1 MDEARGSPTPL
12 DGLCLPVVRPEL
24 RDDVC
29 THPPR
34 GPTLKALYGYV
45 RPHRWAVVLGL
56 LCAPVLASLSAVLL
70 GVTLGVVAVVG
81 VGVAPVIPKIGR
93 PPSAGDRSRRGGGA
107 QGVAPWRA
115 QRSGTDERNFVN
127 TASAP
132 TTDETSLSARETLK
146 ALYVYVRP
154 HRRAVALGLLCALVG
169 AAGGLLQP
177 LATKALVDRLASGD
191 TIAGI
196 LVALTVLVV
205 LGTAVEAFGAYVLER
220 TAESVVL
227 AARRTLVG
235 RLLRLRIAEWER
247 IPPGDLMSRV
257 TSDTTLL
264 RSVSTQAV
272 VSAATGAVAFV
283 AAVVVMAFLDVVLL
297 GVTLG
302 VVVLVGGAVMLVMPR
317 IARATE
323 RAQDAVGEISV
334 VLERALGAFRT
345 VKASGA
351 EERETARVEAAAR
364 RAWRHGV
371 QSAKWEAVAGSAD
384 ELAVQLAFLAV
395 LGVGGARVASG
406 EIPVSTLIAF
416 LLYLFYLIEPVSRL
430 VDAASQ
436 YQEGA
441 AAISRIAQVERL
453 AVEPV
458 EPVEPTA
465 GPKDALPRQGAAVP
479 GPASVRFEDVS
490 FRYRP
495 GRPYVQRQ
503 VSFEVPGAGMT
514 AFVGPSG
521 AGKSTV
527 FALVERFYEADGGRV
542 LVDGKDV
549 RDWSLSE
556 LRSAIGYVE
565 QDAPVL
571 AGTLRE
577 NLVFAAPGATDDD
590 IRDVVARTRLDTLA
604 ERLPHGLDTP
614 VGHRGSKLSGGE
626 RQRIAI
632 ARTLLRRPRLLLL
645 DEATSQ
651 LDAVNELAL
660 RDVIVEVALETTVL
674 VVAHRLSTVT
684 GADRI
689 VVMDAGRVRAVGT
702 HEQLV
707 GEDRL
712 YARLAATQLLA
723 PAR

>member
-1 MDEARGSPTPL
+1 M
-12 DGLCLPVVRPEL
+12 
-24 RDDVC
+24 
-29 THPPR
+29 
-34 GPTLKALYGYV
+34 
-45 RPHRWAVVLGL
+45 
-56 LCAPVLASLSAVLL
+56 
-70 GVTLGVVAVVG
+70 
-81 VGVAPVIPKIGR
+81 
-93 PPSAGDRSRRGGGA
+93 
-107 QGVAPWRA
+107 
-115 QRSGTDERNFVN
+115 N

-132 TTDETSLSARETLK
+132 ATDEPSLSARETVK
-146 ALYVYVRP
+146 ALWAYVRP

-177 LATKALVDRLASGD
+177 LATKALVDRLATGGI
-191 TIAGI
+191 IAGI
-196 LVALTVLVV
+196 LIALTALVL

-264 RSVSTQAV
+264 RAVSTQAV

-283 AAVVVMAFLDVVLL
+283 AAIVVMAFLDVVLL

-302 VVVLVGGAVMLVMPR
+302 VIVLVGGASALVMPM

-323 RAQDAVGEISV
+323 RSQEAVGEISV
-334 VLERALGAFRT
+334 ALERVFGAFRT

-351 EERETARVEAAAR
+351 EERETARVEAAAQ

-371 QSAKWEAVAGSAD
+371 KSAKWESVAGSAD

-395 LGVGGARVASG
+395 LAVGGARVASG

-416 LLYLFYLIEPVSRL
+416 LLYLFYLIEPVSKL
-430 VDAASQ
+430 VDAVSH
-436 YQEGA
+436 YQEGV

-453 AVEPV
+453 STEPPARRAGAV
-458 EPVEPTA
+458 
-465 GPKDALPRQGAAVP
+465 PRQRAAVP

-495 GRPYVQRQ
+495 GLPYIHQQ
-503 VSFEVPGAGMT
+503 VSFEVPGTGMT

-527 FALVERFYEADGGRV
+527 FALIERFHEATGGRI

-549 RDWSLSE
+549 RDWSLAE

-577 NLVFAAPGATDDD
+577 NLVFAAPRATDDD
-590 IRDVVARTRLDTLA
+590 LRDVLARTKLDTLV

-614 VGHRGSKLSGGE
+614 VGHRGSQLSGGE
-626 RQRIAI
+626 RQRVAI
-632 ARTLLRRPRLLLL
+632 ARALLRRPRLLLL

-651 LDAVNELAL
+651 LDAVNELTL
-660 RDVIVEVALETTVL
+660 RDVVAEVARETTVL

-689 VVMDAGRVRAVGT
+689 VVMDAGRVRSVGT
-702 HEQLV
+702 HEELV
-707 GEDRL
+707 SQDRL
-712 YARLAATQLLA
+712 YAQLAATQLLI